1 LRGGGREGVI
11 VGGGSGGKEARGAME
26 LTVGSVRRHKGMRLI
41 AVAKAYLRQNLGTLD
56 SG

>member
-1 LRGGGREGVI
+1 MRGGGREGVI
-11 VGGGSGGKEARGAME
+11 VGGGGGKEARGAME

-41 AVAKAYLRQNLGTLD
+41 AVAKAYLRQNQATLD